1 MVFCY
6 KRLNKLSQML
16 ILKSIF
22 FQQAMVKLKEYKQY
36 STLFW
41 ILKWDKYDMP
51 YYTFKSGR
59 KHIK

>member
-36 STLFW
+36 STLF
-41 ILKWDKYDMP
+41 
-51 YYTFKSGR
+51 
-59 KHIK
+59 